1 MTPTTL
7 PACRDCGGQAPAAPT
22 GWLRCPNCETV
33 FCADC
38 ARAHHETAT
47 GECDSTAACTACG
60 YTCLVE
66 V

>member
-7 PACRDCGGQAPAAPT
+7 VRCADCSTTAPEVPQ
-22 GWLRCPNCETV
+22 GWLRCPNCDV
-33 FCADC
+33 AFCPTC

-66 V
+66 L

>member
-7 PACRDCGGQAPAAPT
+7 IRCLDCGTTPPDGAV
-22 GWLRCPNCETV
+22 GWLRCPNCGTV

-38 ARAHHETAT
+38 ATAHHQSST
-47 GECDSTAACTACG
+47 GECDSTAACTVCR

-66 V
+66 L